1 MVTIMR
7 PITVGNSGISSYSQ
21 YDDVNKTIVDMGG
34 DTISTNAYRWCSC
47 RYSSYNMWYYLSG
60 GYLYDNLFYGGL
72 AVVPVC
78 SLIIP

>member
-34 DTISTNAYRWCSC
+34 NTITTNATRWCSC
-47 RYSSYNMWYYLSG
+47 RCYSGGMWFYYSSGCLDNYNFCG
-60 GYLYDNLFYGGL
+60 GFT
-72 AVVPVC
+72 VVPVC
-78 SLIIP
+78 SLIIS

>member
-34 DTISTNAYRWCSC
+34 DTISTNANRWCSC
-47 RYSSYNMWYYLSG
+47 RYGSDGMWVCNSNGYLSNNG
-60 GYLYDNLFYGGL
+60 FYGGL